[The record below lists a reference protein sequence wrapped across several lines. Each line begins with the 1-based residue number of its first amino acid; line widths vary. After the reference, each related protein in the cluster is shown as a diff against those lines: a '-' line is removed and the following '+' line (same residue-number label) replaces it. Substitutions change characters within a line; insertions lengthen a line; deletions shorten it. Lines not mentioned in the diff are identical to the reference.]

1 MIQVLK
7 DCLEIKQKLLTHSR
21 FYLFCWVTLCLT
33 MYTIYT
39 VQQKE
44 TWKLSSVDLAP
55 HLHVSPFS
63 TTSSQQV
70 VIFLCTIPGYRDHNS
85 NALFCFF
92 RCTIYCSYCVVQENP
107 WIYFSYLKFRV
118 LTSISPASPFPL
130 PTLPLQPQPPASVF
144 LSAFCILRFHTEV
157 RSGTLL
163 FLCLPACLPAF
174 TWRLSVS
181 SLLEMTDL
189 LCEPW
194 TPGGPVPHFL
204 CPVICWWTSV
214 VSCLAFVNN
223 TSVSTG
229 HSCLFDSDFLSNNP
243 VSGLV
248 LHFTR
253 SSTHFP

>member
-163 FLCLPACLPAF
+163 FLCLPACLHLTPVSVLLVRDDGSPVWALNSGRAWATF
-174 TWRLSVS
+174 SVS
-181 SLLEMTDL
+181 SHLLVDL
-189 LCEPW
+189 SGILSCFCE
-194 TPGGPVPHFL
+194 
-204 CPVICWWTSV
+204 
-214 VSCLAFVNN
+214 
-223 TSVSTG
+223 
-229 HSCLFDSDFLSNNP
+229 
-243 VSGLV
+243 
-248 LHFTR
+248 
-253 SSTHFP
+253 